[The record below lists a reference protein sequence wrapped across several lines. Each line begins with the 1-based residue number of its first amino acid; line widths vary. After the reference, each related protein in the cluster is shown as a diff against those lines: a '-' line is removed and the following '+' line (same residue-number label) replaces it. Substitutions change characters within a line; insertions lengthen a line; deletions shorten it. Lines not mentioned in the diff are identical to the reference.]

1 VSGIGRILV
10 IGVAIGGGFWPAAAA
25 AQAVVGDPGNP
36 AKTFASNCSACHKS
50 PQGLA
55 KSGNVAG
62 FLRQHYTT
70 GAAMSSAMAS
80 YLASVGNAP
89 AAKPASPADARR
101 RKDAP
106 ARTEA
111 AERGETGDRQTERIA
126 DPHRTAAK
134 QKTPNDTRASSRSRP
149 TATAARPADPAPD
162 APSEAAPAAPAETP
176 PAATA
181 ALGRPEPASAAPA
194 PNAAAES
201 AFPPPPAYPPPPPA
215 ILSPEPDQP
224 AFSSAPLP

>member
-1 VSGIGRILV
+1 VSGIGRILLTGLV
-10 IGVAIGGGFWPAAAA
+10 IAGGFWPATAA

-80 YLASVGNAP
+80 YLASVGSAP
-89 AAKPASPADARR
+89 PAKQASPADARR
-101 RKDAP
+101 RKDTP
-106 ARTEA
+106 TRTEA
-111 AERGETGDRQTERIA
+111 AIERSEQTERVP
-126 DPHRTAAK
+126 DPHRTK
-134 QKTPNDTRASSRSRP
+134 QKAVATQPGDPRASSRSRP
-149 TATAARPADPAPD
+149 TATAARPVEAAPD
-162 APSEAAPAAPAETP
+162 APSEATQAETP

-181 ALGRPEPASAAPA
+181 ALGRPDAASAAPS
-194 PNAAAES
+194 PNAAADPS
-201 AFPPPPAYPPPPPA
+201 AFPPPPAYPPPPA
-215 ILSPEPDQP
+215 ILLPEPDQP